1 VLNELDFNLKNSLGK
16 VDSIFNIMVPKYND
30 PDFLESRTLIL
41 GFNVNGENAICEYDF
56 KNQQINNLKTIIDT

>member
-1 VLNELDFNLKNSLGK
+1 MNELDFNFKNSLTK
-16 VDSIFNIMVPKYND
+16 VESIFNIMVPKYNY

-41 GFNVNGENAICEYDF
+41 GFNVNGENAIWEYDF